1 VQAVDVYAFGVIMWE
16 LVNGEEPWLGL
27 TNDVITAN
35 VVQHKMQLA
44 FSEYEAPA
52 YTVRLQPLCTQ
63 QPAWHLLVV
72 AQDQCPRPLVQ
83 LLHNCAQSAG
93 VYAGCDLS

>member
-1 VQAVDVYAFGVIMWE
+1 MWE

-44 FSEYEAPA
+44 FSEYEDPA
-52 YTVRLQPLCTQ
+52 YTVRLQPLCSQ
-63 QPAWHLLVV
+63 QTA
-72 AQDQCPRPLVQ
+72 
-83 LLHNCAQSAG
+83 
-93 VYAGCDLS
+93 

>member
-1 VQAVDVYAFGVIMWE
+1 MQAVDVYAFGVIMWE

-44 FSEYEAPA
+44 FSEWQDAA
-52 YTVRLQPLCTQ
+52 YTVRLQPF
-63 QPAWHLLVV
+63 
-72 AQDQCPRPLVQ
+72 CPQ
-83 LLHNCAQSAG
+83 EIA
-93 VYAGCDLS
+93 

>member
-1 VQAVDVYAFGVIMWE
+1 MQAVDVYAFGVIMWE

-44 FSEYEAPA
+44 FSEWEAPA
-52 YTVRLQPLCTQ
+52 YTVRLQPLWCPDTCLVPFGGYPQDHLRSCCTVVR
-63 QPAWHLLVV
+63 ALLG
-72 AQDQCPRPLVQ
+72 
-83 LLHNCAQSAG
+83 SM
-93 VYAGCDLS
+93 

>member
-1 VQAVDVYAFGVIMWE
+1 MYAFGVIMWE

-44 FSEYEAPA
+44 FSEYEDPA
-52 YTVRLQPLCTQ
+52 YRVRLQPLC
-63 QPAWHLLVV
+63 
-72 AQDQCPRPLVQ
+72 AQDHLCSCCRR
-83 LLHNCAQSAG
+83 
-93 VYAGCDLS
+93 YALCWGLGRM

>member
-1 VQAVDVYAFGVIMWE
+1 MWE

-44 FSEYEAPA
+44 FSEWQDPA
-52 YTVRLQPLCTQ
+52 YTVRLQPF
-63 QPAWHLLVV
+63 
-72 AQDQCPRPLVQ
+72 CPQ
-83 LLHNCAQSAG
+83 EIA
-93 VYAGCDLS
+93 

>member
-1 VQAVDVYAFGVIMWE
+1 MWE

-35 VVQHKMQLA
+35 VLQHKMQLA

-52 YTVRLQPLCTQ
+52 YTVRLQPLC
-63 QPAWHLLVV
+63 P
-72 AQDQCPRPLVQ
+72 
-83 LLHNCAQSAG
+83 
-93 VYAGCDLS
+93 

>member
-1 VQAVDVYAFGVIMWE
+1 VYAFGVIMWE

-44 FSEYEAPA
+44 FSEHEAPA
-52 YTVRLQPLCTQ
+52 YTVRLQPLCSQT
-63 QPAWHLLVV
+63 PAWCLLVI
-72 AQDQCPRPLVQ
+72 AQDHL
-83 LLHNCAQSAG
+83 
-93 VYAGCDLS
+93 

>member
-1 VQAVDVYAFGVIMWE
+1 VYAFGVIMWE

-52 YTVRLQPLCTQ
+52 YTVRLQPLCSQT
-63 QPAWHLLVV
+63 PAWCLLVI
-72 AQDQCPRPLVQ
+72 AQDHL
-83 LLHNCAQSAG
+83 
-93 VYAGCDLS
+93 